1 MDRLQEVYI
10 LTQAA
15 LRGILFQIRGSRV
28 CMGQK
33 DPCLL
38 PTQVPVSPSEKRENT
53 PNLGYIHIYRHLRIK

>member
-1 MDRLQEVYI
+1 MDRLQEVCI

-38 PTQVPVSPSEKRENT
+38 PTQVPVSPSEK
-53 PNLGYIHIYRHLRIK
+53 